1 MTVTHAHNHG
11 ATPSARHTSGS
22 HSAFT
27 LIELL
32 VVIAIIAL
40 LVGILLPALASAR
53 RAGRAASCLSTQR
66 QITLAMGQYASDY
79 RDFVPREAATLP
91 APNARARLP
100 WPIAFRPYL
109 DNRTSPNQDLN
120 DGFVNAPYYRC
131 AERRWNG
138 GTFNGT
144 AAAGSGHNVH
154 YVSNA
159 FVFVSRGVVSD
170 LAYSDVRYR
179 RGPTRL
185 GIMPFPTKTI
195 YLAELADDKA
205 NALADTWGVASTTQG
220 GAGSDLNAGQFYD
233 AWATEHITQS
243 QPLHRIAD
251 ARHGTAA
258 NTLFLDGHA
267 EAKDKQ
273 FTATIINYDDGLYGP
288 R

>member
-1 MTVTHAHNHG
+1 MHRAGVSSRHLA
-11 ATPSARHTSGS
+11 PSR
-22 HSAFT
+22 SAFT

-79 RDFVPREAATLP
+79 RDFIPREAATLP
-91 APNARARLP
+91 APNTRARLP

-144 AAAGSGHNVH
+144 AAAGAGHNIH

-159 FVFVSRGVVSD
+159 FVFVSQGIVSP
-170 LAYSDVRYR
+170 LAFSDVRYR

-185 GIMPFPTKTI
+185 GIMPFPSKTI

-205 NALADTWGVASTTQG
+205 NLLANTWGVGTTTT
-220 GAGSDLNAGQFYD
+220 GAPGADLSAGQFYD
-233 AWATEHITQS
+233 AWATEHITQNM
-243 QPLHRIAD
+243 PLHRIAD
-251 ARHGTAA
+251 ARHGGAA

-267 EAKDKQ
+267 AAKDKQ
-273 FTATIINYDDGLYGP
+273 FTATITSYDDGLYGP